1 MESRLAST
9 FVISLTPFAADGSLH
24 EEELCE
30 HLRRLAAAGIGVY
43 VGGSGSGEGYVLS
56 TAERRRVLEIAR
68 EELAG
73 RVPVRAMGVE
83 PRSAQEMIA
92 YGEEVADAGLDAMQ
106 VYSLDQGHGYRPR
119 PEELEGYL
127 SEVLDAV
134 SIPVVISS
142 HQAMGYGI
150 PAELVSAL
158 IESYPQLI
166 GINFTNPDVRALV
179 RMLDAVDGRIDV
191 HVGGPMQA
199 ITALALGAQGYL
211 SSEGNLAPRL
221 CVSVIE
227 QHRSGD
233 LARRDDAFAK
243 LLRLFTATQR
253 GGGMSAAKGA
263 LRVLGLPGGLP
274 RRPRLPVS
282 DSVAKDLATVFEEL
296 GLREIEELPAP
307 PQKSR

>member
-1 MESRLAST
+1 MESRTAST
-9 FVISLTPFAADGSLH
+9 FVISLTPFAADGALA
-24 EEELCE
+24 EEEFRA
-30 HLRRLAAAGIGVY
+30 HLRRLEAAGIGVY

-56 TAERRRVLEIAR
+56 PVERRRVLEIAR
-68 EELAG
+68 EVLGG

-83 PRSAQEMIA
+83 PRSAREMIA
-92 YGEEVADAGLDAMQ
+92 YGEEVAAAGLDAMQ

-127 SEVLDAV
+127 SDVFDAV

-150 PAELVSAL
+150 PAEIVSRL
-158 IESYPQLI
+158 IDTYPHLI
-166 GINFTNPDVRALV
+166 GINFTHSDVRALV

-211 SSEGNLAPRL
+211 SSEGNLAPHL

-227 QHRSGD
+227 AHRRGD
-233 LARRDDAFAK
+233 LAARDEAFAK
-243 LLRLFTATQR
+243 LLRLFGATQKA
-253 GGGMSAAKGA
+253 GGISAAKGA
-263 LRVLGLPGGLP
+263 LRALGLPGGLP

-282 DSVAKDLATVFEEL
+282 DSVANELVSVFEEL
-296 GLREIEELPAP
+296 GLREIEEL
-307 PQKSR
+307 

>member
-1 MESRLAST
+1 MESRPAST
-9 FVISLTPFAADGSLH
+9 FVISLTPFAADGSLR
-24 EEELCE
+24 EEEFRE

-56 TAERRRVLEIAR
+56 ADERRRVLAIAR
-68 EELAG
+68 EELSG
-73 RVPVRAMGVE
+73 RVPVRGMGVE
-83 PRSAQEMIA
+83 PRSAQQMID
-92 YGEEVADAGLDAMQ
+92 YGEEVAAAGLDAVQ

-127 SEVLDAV
+127 YEVLEAV

-142 HQAMGYGI
+142 HQAMGYDI
-150 PAELVSAL
+150 PAALVSAL
-158 IESYPQLI
+158 IDSFPQLI
-166 GINFTNPDVRALV
+166 GINFTHADVSALV
-179 RMLDAVDGRIDV
+179 SMLDAVDGRIDV

-227 QHRSGD
+227 WHRRGD
-233 LARRDDAFAK
+233 LAQRDDAFAK

-263 LRVLGLPGGLP
+263 LRELGLPGGSP

-282 DSVAKDLATVFEEL
+282 DAVAKQLAKVFEEL
-296 GLREIEELPAP
+296 GLRAFEEL
-307 PQKSR
+307 